1 MTFYAKAAT
10 SAGASVRPGYVPV
23 TDGKVGNYVYGDY
36 TNNLSSTTWTQVT
49 HTFNIASDGT
59 YCLVIMNSKNPGAD
73 VLIDDFT
80 LTMGNTVIIK

>member
-10 SAGASVRPGYVPV
+10 ATGASVRPGYVPV

-36 TNNLSSTTWTQVT
+36 VNNLTNSEWVKVT
-49 HTFNIASDGT
+49 HTFTIAEDGT
-59 YCLVIMNSKNPGAD
+59 YCLVIMNSKNPGGD

-80 LTMGNTVIIK
+80 LTLGANAIIK